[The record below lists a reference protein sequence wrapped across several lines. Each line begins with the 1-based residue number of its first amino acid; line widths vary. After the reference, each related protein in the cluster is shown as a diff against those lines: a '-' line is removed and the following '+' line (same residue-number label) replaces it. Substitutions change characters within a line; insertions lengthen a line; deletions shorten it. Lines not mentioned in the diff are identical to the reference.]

1 MFSEKAQQS
10 LLDNFEEEGRIS
22 EGVKLTATKG
32 DQSVTKEKARPK
44 FSGMKKYRRVEYKN
58 ITKDKM
64 FVKHNYPGSLATISA
79 PEEVIPLNMNKQEK
93 KEKTKIRSEKSLD
106 LNNKNTEEFN
116 ILPPLKNRSLKS
128 SKMFSNYSM
137 EEKESGRKK

>member
-1 MFSEKAQQS
+1 
-10 LLDNFEEEGRIS
+10 
-22 EGVKLTATKG
+22 
-32 DQSVTKEKARPK
+32 
-44 FSGMKKYRRVEYKN
+44 
-58 ITKDKM
+58 
-64 FVKHNYPGSLATISA
+64 
-79 PEEVIPLNMNKQEK
+79 MNKQEK